1 MKVLASLSLIY
12 ESASQ
17 RLPAGKPGFP
27 GARRM
32 SEFETLM
39 TFYNPSFTL
48 DTHGQYGCKCQYMVT
63 DRPLSAGPA
72 GPVSVD
78 ELDAT
83 CQAHKD
89 CYRCAKEKWGESCI
103 PEFNNYKF
111 EYVGDE
117 IECTASAGSCN
128 RFLFAQN
135 KPFNVF

>member
-1 MKVLASLSLIY
+1 MKIFASLALIS
-12 ESASQ
+12 ESISQ
-17 RLPAGKPGFP
+17 RVP

-39 TFYNPSFTL
+39 TFYNANFTL
-48 DTHGQYGCKCQYMVT
+48 ESHGQYGCKCQYMVT

-89 CYRCAKEKWGESCI
+89 CYRCAKERWGDSCI
-103 PEFNNYKF
+103 PEFNNYIF
-111 EYVGDE
+111 DYVGDE
-117 IECTASAGSCN
+117 IVCTASAGSCN
-128 RFLFAQN
+128 RLID
-135 KPFNVF
+135 